1 MKDLTLFQK
10 TRKVP
15 WYCEQVLD
23 LNIFEMWPH
32 CQTPISADTISR
44 LERTIK
50 QGQRKC
56 PPHQVEVEAIQHKTP
71 EIYHKIYFPD
81 NTEEVCE
88 FRMRTNL
95 DPSIKSI
102 KSVSLRFSWWIHP
115 WKPKTCRRLS
125 SKSSILFLAQASVYL
140 SRLRTKLSLFLTMN
154 SSSTSSG
161 TWLTGSRRLV
171 PAVTAPFPTTTT
183 R

>member
-1 MKDLTLFQK
+1 M
-10 TRKVP
+10 R
-15 WYCEQVLD
+15 
-23 LNIFEMWPH
+23 PH

-88 FRMRTNL
+88 F
-95 DPSIKSI
+95 SIILSRYIHIDI
-102 KSVSLRFSWWIHP
+102 KSVSLRFSWWTHP
-115 WKPKTCRRLS
+115 
-125 SKSSILFLAQASVYL
+125 
-140 SRLRTKLSLFLTMN
+140 
-154 SSSTSSG
+154 
-161 TWLTGSRRLV
+161 
-171 PAVTAPFPTTTT
+171 
-183 R
+183 